1 VKNGSLL
8 KKKKLYCKIR
18 IHRIQNTVIIFQ
30 VLCAREKWFITQ
42 EKKKKP
48 VLQVS
53 ENKVFK
59 KISEP
64 KEVKRSEY
72 LQVVNKVEVYDFYRS
87 PSIVT
92 TVKSRRLQKD
102 GHERIQNFGGELLG
116 KQLLPKIKKNGGQ
129 H

>member
-1 VKNGSLL
+1 LCACEKWFITQEKN
-8 KKKKLYCKIR
+8 LYCKIR

-30 VLCAREKWFITQ
+30 VLCACEKWFITQ
-42 EKKKKP
+42 EKKP

-59 KISEP
+59 KISAS

-72 LQVVNKVEVYDFYRS
+72 LQVANKVEVYDFYRS

-102 GHERIQNFGGELLG
+102 GHECIQNFGGETSR
-116 KQLLPKIKKNGGQ
+116 
-129 H
+129 